1 MASDSVRV
9 GVAGNARE
17 VFEILSG
24 FRNTAPLTDS
34 VLVAVA
40 SPDRRDPRLKEAF
53 RDFASP
59 PRVYLRLEELLAN
72 ETIDALCLATP
83 LPLRHAH
90 AVSAVYGGCHVLVKT
105 PLALTVRGAL
115 RAVEAAAESERILA
129 VYRSR
134 RFERHSQAARWAISN
149 GIIGKL
155 KYVDD
160 TSFGR
165 EGVSPN
171 LCFAGDPKRHDRIHG
186 GGILLTEAVEDFAF
200 LRYVCGDVVEAAAQ
214 EAALEPERI
223 VRDADGRVVQ
233 RFAVHAEDTL
243 AVQFRLANG
252 ACGRYLRSWAGR
264 GLAVSR
270 RLRLWGTEGALENE
284 LLRPEEGDPCALEE
298 EWKERAGPGEIERLF
313 PRGTTDP
320 LALELFA
327 FLNAIRSGASGVSPH
342 GGREGLRD
350 LATAWA
356 IGEAARAARFV
367 SVAEVENLDFENAQK
382 ELNARWKIT

>member
-1 MASDSVRV
+1 MSSDTVRV

-17 VFEILSG
+17 VVEILAG
-24 FRNTAPLTDS
+24 FRKTASSTDS

-40 SPDRRDPRLKEAF
+40 TADRRDPLLKEALGPF
-53 RDFASP
+53 TPP
-59 PRVYLRLEELLAN
+59 PRAYLRLEELLAN
-72 ETIDALCLATP
+72 ETIDALCLATA

-90 AVSAVYGGCHVLVKT
+90 TVSAIYSGCHVLVRT
-105 PLALTVRGAL
+105 PLALTVRGAA
-115 RAVEAAAESERILA
+115 RAVQAAGESERILA

-134 RFERHSQAARWAISN
+134 RFEPRSQAARWLISN
-149 GIIGKL
+149 GVIGKL

-165 EGVSPN
+165 KGVSPN

-186 GGILLTEAVEDFAF
+186 GGVLLTEAVEDFAF

-223 VRDADGRVVQ
+223 VRDDEGRVVQ

-243 AVQFRLANG
+243 SVQFRLANG

-264 GLAVSR
+264 GLTVPR
-270 RLRLWGTEGALENE
+270 RFRLWGTKGALENE
-284 LLRPEEGDPCALEE
+284 SLFMEKSAPCDLEE

-313 PRGTTDP
+313 PKGTTDP
-320 LALELFA
+320 LALELVA
-327 FLNAIRSGASGVSPH
+327 FLNAVKSGGSGAFPH
-342 GGREGLRD
+342 GGREALRD
-350 LATAWA
+350 LATVWA
-356 IGEAARAARFV
+356 IGEAARAGRFV
-367 SVAEVENLDFENAQK
+367 SVAEVENLAFENVQK